1 MQERE
6 MMTSVSVSH
15 VPYPC
20 AGSKLEEKK
29 AGKVHSEEITR
40 LGGNV

>member
-1 MQERE
+1 

-29 AGKVHSEEITR
+29 AGKVHSGEITR